1 MKPKESAPLQ
11 KMDIHPWTASELRLH
26 KEAVRRLEVI
36 LKFATVLISKKRN
49 LTEEQLYKVMVDR
62 MCTANITS
70 ADKWVIVAYGP
81 SAAEPHYHFQPGK
94 SKLIRP
100 GHFLLL
106 DIWGKINRPEAP
118 YADITHMYFIGRSIP
133 ARFQKLWHDLRESR
147 DTALSAVK
155 NNGNLPGAHLD
166 GLSRTYLDECG
177 HKGRFIHGLG
187 HDLGVDHPHG
197 PGVNLS
203 PRFPQKLLRGR
214 GYTIEP
220 GIYKKGAFGVRS
232 EIDFFLH
239 TSGRVEVTTSV
250 QDTLPCISTP

>member
-1 MKPKESAPLQ
+1 MTLKKSAPLAQ
-11 KMDIHPWTASELRLH
+11 IDIHPWTASELRLH
-26 KEAVRRLEVI
+26 KEAVARLETI
-36 LKFATVLISKKRN
+36 LKSATERISKKRG
-49 LTEEQLYKVMVDR
+49 LTEEQLYDFMSER
-62 MCTANITS
+62 MHKADMTS
-70 ADKWVIVAYGP
+70 VDKWVIVAYGT
-81 SAAEPHYHFQPGK
+81 SAAEPHYHFKPGK

-118 YADITHMYFIGRSIP
+118 YADITHMYFIGNSAP
-133 ARFQKLWHDLRESR
+133 TRFQKLWANLRESR
-147 DTALSAVK
+147 DLALSAVK
-155 NNGNLPGAHLD
+155 KNGDLPGAHLD
-166 GLSRTYLDECG
+166 GLSRTYLDQCG

-203 PRFPQKLLRGR
+203 PRFPQKLLKGR

-220 GIYKKGAFGVRS
+220 GIYKKGAFGIRS

-239 TSGRVEVTTSV
+239 ASGRVEVTTLV
-250 QDTLPCISTP
+250 QNALPCISTP

>member
-1 MKPKESAPLQ
+1 MKSKKSAPLE
-11 KMDIHPWTASELRLH
+11 KIDIHPWTASELHLH
-26 KEAVRRLEVI
+26 KEAVRRLETI
-36 LKFATVLISKKRN
+36 LKSATDLISKKRG
-49 LTEEQLYKVMVDR
+49 LTEEQLYNFMAQR
-62 MCTANITS
+62 MYKADITS
-70 ADKWVIVAYGP
+70 VDKWVIVAYGS
-81 SAAEPHYHFQPGK
+81 SAAEPHYHFKTGK
-94 SKLIRP
+94 SKIIRP

-118 YADITHMYFIGRSIP
+118 YADITHMYFIGHKIP
-133 ARFQKLWHDLRESR
+133 ARFQELWNDLRESR
-147 DTALSAVK
+147 DAALYAVK
-155 NNGNLPGAHLD
+155 NNSNLPGAHLD
-166 GLSRTYLDECG
+166 GLSRTYLDERG
-177 HKGRFIHGLG
+177 HKGLFIHGLG

-239 TSGRVEVTTSV
+239 PSGAVEVTTFL